1 MKKIPLFAMVAAAIF
16 FCGCQNTVNTVKR
29 NGLEDSRFI
38 TDGFL
43 RDRLELRNIRTARTP
58 EGFLQVQLEVA
69 NTRTGWFSQLWS
81 GITGEN
87 PYKIHYKFTWFD
99 ANGIMIDTILADW
112 QDATIIPGEIFYLTS
127 VSPAEN
133 CANFQVSL
141 READQ

>member
-1 MKKIPLFAMVAAAIF
+1 MKKIRLLTVVAAAIL

-29 NGLEDSRFI
+29 NGGEDSRFI

-58 EGFLQVQLEVA
+58 EGFLQAQLEVA

-87 PYKIHYKFTWFD
+87 PYKVRYKFTWFD
-99 ANGIMIDTILADW
+99 ANGIVIDTVLSDW
-112 QDATIIPGEIFYLTS
+112 QDATIIPGEILYLTS
-127 VSPAEN
+127 VAPSKE
-133 CANFQVSL
+133 CANFQVSIH
-141 READQ
+141 EADQ

>member
-1 MKKIPLFAMVAAAIF
+1 MKVIRFLTIATAAMIL
-16 FCGCQNTVNTVKR
+16 CGCQSTVNTVKHTGG
-29 NGLEDSRFI
+29 NDSRFV

-43 RDRLELRNIRTARTP
+43 RDRLELRDVRFARTK

-81 GITGEN
+81 GLTGEN
-87 PYKIHYKFTWFD
+87 PYNVHYKFTWFD
-99 ANGIMIDTILADW
+99 ANGIMINTVLSDW

-127 VSPAEN
+127 VAPAKE
-133 CANFQVSL
+133 CADFQVSI